1 MIAEKGIE
9 VGGSTMGEERT
20 IHRTLVVLL
29 CLALANTSISAGA
42 QQGPSVASPLSDA
55 EKEEF
60 LRTAK
65 VVRKEGLDVGVTLS
79 ERATL
84 DDVRLTHDAHIQ
96 TVDEFRR
103 GVTTLRRSVEVNFR
117 DSYKF
122 NIAAY
127 RLDRLINLNMVPVS
141 VERRIGREKAAV
153 TWWVDDVQ
161 MMERDRHEKRIQPP
175 DSSAWNDQMYNVRV
189 FNELVYNTDPNQ
201 GNLLITND
209 WQIRLIDYTRGFRTL
224 KLLRRPQNLT
234 PRIDRRVYEGLQGL
248 DQETLTH
255 VMDGVLTKSQIEG
268 ILARR
273 DLILEYFDG
282 EIAQKG
288 EASVICDLP
297 GH

>member
-1 MIAEKGIE
+1 MER
-9 VGGSTMGEERT
+9 ERT
-20 IHRTLVVLL
+20 VGATLVALFCVVLASTPT
-29 CLALANTSISAGA
+29 LAST
-42 QQGPSVASPLSDA
+42 QQETTASPLRDH

-60 LRTAK
+60 LRTAEMG
-65 VVRKEGLDVGVTLS
+65 RTTRLDVGITRS
-79 ERATL
+79 ERVTL
-84 DDVRLTHDAHIQ
+84 DDGRLTHDAHIQ
-96 TVDEFRR
+96 TIDAFRR
-103 GVTTLRRSVEVNFR
+103 GVTPLRRSFEVDFQ

-141 VERRIGREKAAV
+141 VERKIGRKKAAV

-161 MMERDRHEKRIQPP
+161 MMELDRHEKQIQPP
-175 DSSAWNDQMYNVRV
+175 APAAWNDQMFNVRV
-189 FNELVYNTDPNQ
+189 FNELVYNTDPNL
-201 GNLLITND
+201 GNLLITGD
-209 WQIRLIDYTRGFRTL
+209 WQIRLIDFTRAFRRWTR
-224 KLLRRPQNLT
+224 LRAPGNLQ
-234 PRIDRRVYEGLQGL
+234 PKIDRRVYEGLQGL
-248 DQETLTH
+248 DQETLTR
-255 VMDGVLTKSQIEG
+255 VMDGVLTKPQIKS

>member
-1 MIAEKGIE
+1 
-9 VGGSTMGEERT
+9 MGRERT
-20 IHRTLVVLL
+20 VRATLVALFCVVLASTPT
-29 CLALANTSISAGA
+29 LAGG
-42 QQGPSVASPLSDA
+42 QQEMTASQLTDH

-60 LRTAK
+60 LRTAEIG
-65 VVRKEGLDVGVTLS
+65 RKTRLDVGVTLS

-84 DDVRLTHDAHIQ
+84 DDGRLTHDAHIQ
-96 TVDEFRR
+96 TIDEFRR
-103 GVTTLRRSVEVNFR
+103 GVTTLRRSVEVNFQ

-141 VERRIGREKAAV
+141 VERRVGRKKAAV

-161 MMERDRHEKRIQPP
+161 MMELERIRQKIQPP
-175 DSSAWNDQMYNVRV
+175 DLSVWNDQMYNVRV
-189 FNELVYNTDPNQ
+189 FNELVYNTDPNL
-201 GNLLITND
+201 GNLLIVND
-209 WQIRLIDYTRGFRTL
+209 WQIRLIDYTRGFRTS
-224 KLLRRPQNLT
+224 KQLRRPKNLT
-234 PRIDRRVYEGLQGL
+234 PRIDRRVYEGLRSL
-248 DQETLTH
+248 DLETLTR
-255 VMDGVLTKSQIEG
+255 VMDGVLTKPQIEG

-288 EASVICDLP
+288 EASVICDLT